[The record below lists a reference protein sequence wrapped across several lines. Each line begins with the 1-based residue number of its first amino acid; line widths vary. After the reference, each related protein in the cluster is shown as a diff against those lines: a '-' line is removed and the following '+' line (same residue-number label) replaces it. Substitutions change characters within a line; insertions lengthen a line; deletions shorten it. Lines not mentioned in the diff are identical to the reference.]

1 MREDECACSLIG
13 RVCRLIQNWR
23 ERMCGSPMRFATN
36 KSVHQ
41 STSVSLATSQMI
53 SIQDLHV
60 DLFLSIFAHLELRD
74 MCTVELGM

>member
-1 MREDECACSLIG
+1 
-13 RVCRLIQNWR
+13 
-23 ERMCGSPMRFATN
+23 
-36 KSVHQ
+36 
-41 STSVSLATSQMI
+41 MI